1 MTARRTCVVVAALLA
16 LGCRAGVF
24 SRRRPKRR
32 APKKKQPGI
41 TQPRAS
47 RRPPRN
53 ASSPHGCS
61 SWNADRAA
69 AAGGAC
75 GVADAALDACGVQA
89 KLAAPTTQWAADR
102 CRGWPM
108 LERSLGVVARATNV
122 TAACAARDAAKPCGF
137 DVVDCAK
144 TGRLGGVRV
153 ALAVSGAALDAA
165 ASERVD
171 DDTIRVT
178 WVPPVPGHY
187 AARATF
193 HFYYQDRAAR
203 PVDAFPEKGRPVFL
217 GAVENRCPG
226 GRPCADTRFRDDCDA
241 LALVP
246 LAPLTFAAAAAA
258 AAPPPATAR
267 CRGGGAGHWIRA
279 ASARDAALLTAG
291 KADRVPWDFS
301 RDGCSYHHFSADEA
315 FACLRRRGARVLA
328 FLGDSI
334 VRDLYEAVAARLEVN
349 IDVGAIKAVRFGG
362 ADAAA
367 AAAARDAATATT
379 HETRLH
385 YEQIWGID
393 NLWRLGLIG
402 DDALCCGF
410 APKKPR
416 RVAGLDVDGLF
427 GGAPGGEVVVVA
439 NWGLLHMPGSALNGR
454 FGNWTR
460 TALARLGAFA
470 KDENATLRVV
480 LLGAPSLL
488 GLRNPGM
495 HPDQLAAFATVM
507 RTVAAEFAD
516 LDVSVLDVAPFSA
529 SRWDATY
536 DGMHFGGTVT
546 QLAVDALLGLFCDGA
561 T

>member
-1 MTARRTCVVVAALLA
+1 MRPSHTSEAQVRRSTTELQIAP
-16 LGCRAGVF
+16 F
-24 SRRRPKRR
+24 S
-32 APKKKQPGI
+32 
-41 TQPRAS
+41 
-47 RRPPRN
+47 
-53 ASSPHGCS
+53 
-61 SWNADRAA
+61 
-69 AAGGAC
+69 
-75 GVADAALDACGVQA
+75 
-89 KLAAPTTQWAADR
+89 TTQ
-102 CRGWPM
+102 C
-108 LERSLGVVARATNV
+108 
-122 TAACAARDAAKPCGF
+122 
-137 DVVDCAK
+137 
-144 TGRLGGVRV
+144 
-153 ALAVSGAALDAA
+153 
-165 ASERVD
+165 
-171 DDTIRVT
+171 
-178 WVPPVPGHY
+178 
-187 AARATF
+187 
-193 HFYYQDRAAR
+193 
-203 PVDAFPEKGRPVFL
+203 
-217 GAVENRCPG
+217 
-226 GRPCADTRFRDDCDA
+226 
-241 LALVP
+241 
-246 LAPLTFAAAAAA
+246 
-258 AAPPPATAR
+258 
-267 CRGGGAGHWIRA
+267 
-279 ASARDAALLTAG
+279 SAWHAALLTAG

-301 RDGCSYHHFSADEA
+301 RDGCAYHHFSADEA

-334 VRDLYEAVAARLEVN
+334 VRDLYEAVAARLEVK

-362 ADAAA
+362 ADADA
-367 AAAARDAATATT
+367 AAAARDAATATS

-416 RVAGLDVDGLF
+416 KVAGLDVDGLF
-427 GGAPGGEVVVVA
+427 GGAPGGEMVVVA

-470 KDENATLRVV
+470 KHENATLRVV

-546 QLAVDALLGLFCDGA
+546 QLAVDALLGLFCDG
-561 T
+561 TT

>member
-1 MTARRTCVVVAALLA
+1 MCIRDR
-16 LGCRAGVF
+16 
-24 SRRRPKRR
+24 
-32 APKKKQPGI
+32 PGI

-165 ASERVD
+165 AAERVD

-178 WVPPVPGHY
+178 WVPPVPGTY

-203 PVDAFPEKGRPVFL
+203 PVDAFPERGRPVFL

-226 GRPCADTRFRDDCDA
+226 GRPCADRRFRDDCDA

-246 LAPLTFAAAAAA
+246 LAPAVSHAAWLK
-258 AAPPPATAR
+258 PADWP
-267 CRGGGAGHWIRA
+267 H
-279 ASARDAALLTAG
+279 ALLLAPC
-291 KADRVPWDFS
+291 DRRS
-301 RDGCSYHHFSADEA
+301 
-315 FACLRRRGARVLA
+315 LRSL
-328 FLGDSI
+328 L
-334 VRDLYEAVAARLEVN
+334 LAVAAL
-349 IDVGAIKAVRFGG
+349 
-362 ADAAA
+362 
-367 AAAARDAATATT
+367 T
-379 HETRLH
+379 
-385 YEQIWGID
+385 
-393 NLWRLGLIG
+393 
-402 DDALCCGF
+402 
-410 APKKPR
+410 
-416 RVAGLDVDGLF
+416 
-427 GGAPGGEVVVVA
+427 
-439 NWGLLHMPGSALNGR
+439 M
-454 FGNWTR
+454 
-460 TALARLGAFA
+460 
-470 KDENATLRVV
+470 
-480 LLGAPSLL
+480 
-488 GLRNPGM
+488 
-495 HPDQLAAFATVM
+495 
-507 RTVAAEFAD
+507 
-516 LDVSVLDVAPFSA
+516 
-529 SRWDATY
+529 
-536 DGMHFGGTVT
+536 
-546 QLAVDALLGLFCDGA
+546 
-561 T
+561 